1 MALDDL
7 QLLNEAAE
15 AIKMSKKDS
24 SSSSD
29 SLFRIPPH
37 YYVHVL
43 DQTANVT
50 RVEVG
55 PQTFIRK
62 DNERVIV
69 GPNAMVVVPPRH
81 YCVVENPV
89 VRGEDGQVVCDASG
103 QARLLHADTEVR
115 LHQDPF
121 PLYPGE
127 KLSSAVLPLKVVPPN
142 KALHLRALREFK
154 EGEVV
159 RSAGDEWLFGP
170 GTYVP
175 RPEVEEVA
183 DIKAIIIGPN
193 QALRLR
199 ARLETTDWKGQKRV
213 AGEEWLVTRVGA
225 YMPGVYEEV
234 AKMVNA
240 HVLTEKTALLVR
252 ATRTFTDSR
261 GVRRKNGE
269 EWLVR
274 FDDMETFIP
283 DVYEEV
289 VEEREVTTLTSR
301 QYCVICDPVGP
312 DGKPQLGQ
320 RRLVRGEKSFFLQP
334 GETLE
339 DDVRDN
345 YILQENEAL
354 VLRAGEAFT
363 DNTVTPPVTRRPGDR
378 WMVTGPV
385 EFVPPI
391 EVEVVVQ
398 QTAIPLDRTEGI
410 YVRNNRTGEV
420 RAVCGQT
427 YMLTQ
432 DEELWEKEL
441 PASVVELLRTD
452 ALADRGGY
460 RELRRS
466 ATNKS
471 HDELS
476 DRTRVI
482 TYRVPHN
489 AAVQVYDYKAKRS
502 RVVFGPDL
510 VMLEPD
516 EQFTQLSLS
525 GGKPKKPN
533 TIRALSLLL
542 GPDFCTDIVTV
553 ETSDHARL
561 SLQIAYNWHFDVG
574 NKTAEDAC
582 KIFSVPDFV
591 GDACKAIASRVRGA
605 VAQRPFDDFH
615 KNSAKIIR
623 QSVFGLD
630 DAGKVRK
637 QFVFPQNNLV
647 VTSIDIQSVEPVDQ
661 RTRDSL
667 QKSVQL
673 AIEITTNAQ
682 EAAAKHEAERTEQE
696 ARGRLER
703 QKIKDEAAAEQ
714 ARKELVELQTAC
726 AAIEST
732 GQAKAEAQSRAE
744 AARIEGEAAVEQAGL
759 KARAANI
766 EAESEL
772 ERLRSAREA
781 ELKYTEESNQ
791 LEIARSKEM
800 ANIEIEKFQQMVS
813 AMGAETLKAMATAG
827 GDHQVRMLQSLGLQ
841 STLITDGRTPISLL
855 NTAQGLVGLG
865 QAAGT
870 ESAVQRPR

>member
-127 KLSSAVLPLKVVPPN
+127 KLSSAVLPLKV
-142 KALHLRALREFK
+142 FK

-334 GETLE
+334 
-339 DDVRDN
+339 
-345 YILQENEAL
+345 
-354 VLRAGEAFT
+354 
-363 DNTVTPPVTRRPGDR
+363 DR

-391 EVEVVVQ
+391 EVGGGGSADGLSQ
-398 QTAIPLDRTEGI
+398 LDRTEGI

-542 GPDFCTDIVTV
+542 GPDFCTDI
-553 ETSDHARL
+553 
-561 SLQIAYNWHFDVG
+561 IAYNWHFDVG

-682 EAAAKHEAERTEQE
+682 EAAAKHEAERTEAGG
-696 ARGRLER
+696 ARPTR
-703 QKIKDEAAAEQ
+703 AAEDQ
-714 ARKELVELQTAC
+714 GRGGRGAGA
-726 AAIEST
+726 T

-791 LEIARSKEM
+791 LEIAR
-800 ANIEIEKFQQMVS
+800 FQ
-813 AMGAETLKAMATAG
+813 
-827 GDHQVRMLQSLGLQ
+827 GDGQHR
-841 STLITDGRTPISLL
+841 DRE
-855 NTAQGLVGLG
+855 GLVGLG

>member
-1 MALDDL
+1 
-7 QLLNEAAE
+7 
-15 AIKMSKKDS
+15 
-24 SSSSD
+24 
-29 SLFRIPPH
+29 
-37 YYVHVL
+37 
-43 DQTANVT
+43 
-50 RVEVG
+50 
-55 PQTFIRK
+55 
-62 DNERVIV
+62 
-69 GPNAMVVVPPRH
+69 VPVNR
-81 YCVVENPV
+81 
-89 VRGEDGQVVCDASG
+89 
-103 QARLLHADTEVR
+103 
-115 LHQDPF
+115 
-121 PLYPGE
+121 
-127 KLSSAVLPLKVVPPN
+127 
-142 KALHLRALREFK
+142 ALHLRALRDFTD
-154 EGEVV
+154 GELE
-159 RSAGDEWLFGP
+159 RTAGDEWLFGP

-175 RPEVEEVA
+175 RPEVEVVCDNNA
-183 DIKAIIIGPN
+183 TIIQPN

-199 ARLETTDWKGQKRV
+199 ARLETTDSQGRRRV
-213 AGEEWLVTRVGA
+213 AGEEWLVSQVGA
-225 YMPGVYEEV
+225 YLPGVYEEV
-234 AKMVNA
+234 VAVVNA
-240 HVLTEKTALLVR
+240 HVLTEKIALMVR

-269 EWLVR
+269 RWLVR
-274 FDDMETFIP
+274 FSDMETFIP
-283 DVYEEV
+283 DVYEV
-289 VEEREVTTLTSR
+289 VDEEQDVTTLTSR
-301 QYCVICDPVGP
+301 QYCVVCDPVGA

-320 RRLVRGEKSFFLQP
+320 RKLVRGEKSFFLEP

-339 DDVRDN
+339 DGISDN
-345 YILQENEAL
+345 FVLQENEAL
-354 VLRAGEAFT
+354 ILRANEAFSDT
-363 DNTVTPPVTRRPGDR
+363 TVAPPVQRRPGDR
-378 WMVTGPV
+378 WMVHGPL
-385 EFVPPI
+385 EFVPPT
-391 EVEVVVQ
+391 EVEVVLQ
-398 QTAIPLDRTEGI
+398 QAATPLDRTEGI

-432 DEELWEKEL
+432 DEELWSKEL
-441 PASVVELLRTD
+441 PEAVEELLKSD

-460 RELRRS
+460 QSLREARADMATKRRD
-466 ATNKS
+466 K
-471 HDELS
+471 
-476 DRTRVI
+476 TRVV

-489 AAVQVYDYKAKRS
+489 AAVQVYDYKKKQS

-516 EQFTQLSLS
+516 EEFTKLSLS

-533 TIRALSLLL
+533 TIKALSLLL
-542 GPDFCTDIVTV
+542 GPDFATDIVTV

-561 SLQIAYNWHFDVG
+561 SLQVAYNWHFDVG
-574 NKTAEDAC
+574 EKTANDAC

-623 QSVFGLD
+623 QSVFGVD
-630 DAGKVRK
+630 ENGKTRPK
-637 QFVFPQNNLV
+637 FMFAQNQLV

-703 QKIKDEAAAEQ
+703 QKIKDEAAAEESRT
-714 ARKELVELQTAC
+714 ALVELQTAC

-759 KARAANI
+759 KARAATI

-781 ELKYTEESNQ
+781 ELKYTEESNN

-800 ANIEIEKFQQMVS
+800 SGIETEKFRQMV
-813 AMGAETLKAMATAG
+813 AALGPETLRAMATSS
-827 GDHQVRMLQSLGLQ
+827 GDHQVNMLKSLGLQ

-855 NTAQGLVGLG
+855 NTAQGLVGLP
-865 QAAGT
+865 
-870 ESAVQRPR
+870 SAEQPSGAVVRR

>member
-1 MALDDL
+1 
-7 QLLNEAAE
+7 
-15 AIKMSKKDS
+15 MSKKDGS
-24 SSSSD
+24 SNSE
-29 SLFRIPPH
+29 SLYRIQPH

-43 DQTANVT
+43 DQTSNVT

-69 GPNAMVVVPPRH
+69 GPSAMVVVPPRH
-81 YCVVENPV
+81 YCIVENPV
-89 VRGEDGQVVCDASG
+89 AREEGRVVFDASG

-115 LHQDPF
+115 LFQDPF

-127 KLSSAVLPLKVVPPN
+127 RLASAVLPLKVVPAN
-142 KALHLRALREFK
+142 RALHLRALRDFK
-154 EGEVV
+154 EGEEA
-159 RSAGDEWLFGP
+159 REAGDEWLFGP

-175 RPEVEEVA
+175 RPEVEILSEISA
-183 DIKAIIIGPN
+183 TIIGPN

-199 ARLETTDWKGQKRV
+199 ARLETVDRKGVKRV
-213 AGEEWLVTRVGA
+213 AGEEWIVSQVGA
-225 YMPGVYEEV
+225 YLPGEYEEV
-234 AKMVNA
+234 VELVNA
-240 HVLTEKTALLVR
+240 RVLTEKTALLVR
-252 ATRTFTDSR
+252 ATRTFTDQR

-269 EWLVR
+269 QWLVR
-274 FDDMETFIP
+274 FSDMEAFIP

-289 VEEREVTTLTSR
+289 EEELEITTLTSR
-301 QYCVICDPVGP
+301 QYCVVCDPVGP
-312 DGKPQLGQ
+312 NGKPQLGQ
-320 RRLVRGEKSFFLQP
+320 RKLIKGEKSFFLEP
-334 GETLE
+334 GESLE
-339 DDVRDN
+339 DGINDN
-345 YILQENEAL
+345 YILQEDEAL
-354 VLRAGEAFT
+354 VLRASEGFT
-363 DNTVTPPVTRRPGDR
+363 DDTVSPPVARRPGDR
-378 WMVTGPV
+378 WMVHGPV

-391 EVEVVVQ
+391 EVEVVLQ
-398 QTAIPLDRTEGI
+398 QSAIPLDRTEGI

-432 DEELWEKEL
+432 DEELWSKEL
-441 PASVVELLRTD
+441 PTSVTELLKAD
-452 ALADRGGY
+452 ALADRGAY
-460 RELRRS
+460 SQLREARGQAS
-466 ATNKS
+466 QAAHMDK
-471 HDELS
+471 
-476 DRTRVI
+476 TRVV

-489 AAVQVYDYKAKRS
+489 AAVQVYDYKQKRS

-516 EQFTQLSLS
+516 EEFTQLSLS

-623 QSVFGLD
+623 QSVFGTD
-630 DAGKVRK
+630 EAGKVRDR
-637 QFVFPQNNLV
+637 FVFPQNSLV

-703 QKIKDEAAAEQ
+703 QKIKDEAAAEL

-744 AARIEGEAAVEQAGL
+744 AARIEGEAAVDQASL
-759 KARAANI
+759 KARAATI

-772 ERLRSAREA
+772 ERLRAAREA

-791 LEIARSKEM
+791 LEIARSKDM
-800 ANIEIEKFQQMVS
+800 AGIEIEKFRQMVQ
-813 AMGAETLKAMATAG
+813 AMGTETLQAMATAG
-827 GDHQVRMLQSLGLQ
+827 GDQQVKMLQSLGLQ

-855 NTAQGLVGLG
+855 NTAQGLVGLQPG
-865 QAAGT
+865 VPPA
-870 ESAVQRPR
+870 PRH

>member
-1 MALDDL
+1 MTSVRRP
-7 QLLNEAAE
+7 AADH
-15 AIKMSKKDS
+15 ACKMSKKDGS
-24 SSSSD
+24 SNSE
-29 SLFRIPPH
+29 SLYRIQPH

-43 DQTANVT
+43 DQTSNVT

-69 GPNAMVVVPPRH
+69 GPSAMVVVPPRH
-81 YCVVENPV
+81 YCIVENPV
-89 VRGEDGQVVCDASG
+89 AREEGRVVFDASG

-115 LHQDPF
+115 LFQDPF

-127 KLSSAVLPLKVVPPN
+127 RLASAVLPLKVVPAN
-142 KALHLRALREFK
+142 RALHLRALRDFK
-154 EGEVV
+154 EGEEA
-159 RSAGDEWLFGP
+159 REAGDEWLFGP

-175 RPEVEEVA
+175 RPEVEILSEISA
-183 DIKAIIIGPN
+183 TIIGPN

-199 ARLETTDWKGQKRV
+199 ARLETVDRKGVKRV
-213 AGEEWLVTRVGA
+213 AGEEWIVSQVGA
-225 YMPGVYEEV
+225 YLPGEYEEV
-234 AKMVNA
+234 VELVNA
-240 HVLTEKTALLVR
+240 RVLTEKTALLVR
-252 ATRTFTDSR
+252 ATRTFTDQR

-269 EWLVR
+269 QWLVR
-274 FDDMETFIP
+274 FSDMEAFIP

-289 VEEREVTTLTSR
+289 EEELEITTLTSR
-301 QYCVICDPVGP
+301 QYCVVCDPVGP
-312 DGKPQLGQ
+312 NGKPQLGQ
-320 RRLVRGEKSFFLQP
+320 RKLIKGEKSFFLEP
-334 GETLE
+334 GESLE
-339 DDVRDN
+339 DGINDN
-345 YILQENEAL
+345 YILQEDEAL
-354 VLRAGEAFT
+354 VLRASEGFT
-363 DNTVTPPVTRRPGDR
+363 DDTVSPPVARRPGDR
-378 WMVTGPV
+378 WMVHGPV

-391 EVEVVVQ
+391 EVEVVLQ
-398 QTAIPLDRTEGI
+398 QSAIPLDRTEGI

-432 DEELWEKEL
+432 DEELWSKEL
-441 PASVVELLRTD
+441 PTSVTELLKAD
-452 ALADRGGY
+452 ALADRGAY
-460 RELRRS
+460 SQLREARGQAS
-466 ATNKS
+466 QAAHMDK
-471 HDELS
+471 
-476 DRTRVI
+476 TRVV

-489 AAVQVYDYKAKRS
+489 AAVQVYDYKQKRS

-516 EQFTQLSLS
+516 EEFTQLSLS

-623 QSVFGLD
+623 QSVFGTD
-630 DAGKVRK
+630 EAGKVRDR
-637 QFVFPQNNLV
+637 FVFPQNSLV

-703 QKIKDEAAAEQ
+703 QKIKDEAAAEL

-744 AARIEGEAAVEQAGL
+744 AARIEGEAAVDQASL
-759 KARAANI
+759 KARAATI

-772 ERLRSAREA
+772 ERLRAAREA

-791 LEIARSKEM
+791 LEIARSKDM
-800 ANIEIEKFQQMVS
+800 AGIEIEKFRQMVQ
-813 AMGAETLKAMATAG
+813 AMGTETLQAMATAG
-827 GDHQVRMLQSLGLQ
+827 GDQQVKMLQSLGLQ

-855 NTAQGLVGLG
+855 NTAQGLVGLQPG
-865 QAAGT
+865 VPPA
-870 ESAVQRPR
+870 PRH

>member
-1 MALDDL
+1 MLVLHPCSLHVSCVADSVALPIL
-7 QLLNEAAE
+7 
-15 AIKMSKKDS
+15 
-24 SSSSD
+24 
-29 SLFRIPPH
+29 
-37 YYVHVL
+37 
-43 DQTANVT
+43 
-50 RVEVG
+50 
-55 PQTFIRK
+55 
-62 DNERVIV
+62 RVIV

-81 YCVVENPV
+81 YCIVENPV
-89 VRGEDGQVVCDASG
+89 VRGTDGVVQCDASG

-127 KLSSAVLPLKVVPPN
+127 KLTSAVLPLKVVPAN
-142 KALHLRALREFK
+142 KALHLRALREFTA
-154 EGEVV
+154 GDVT
-159 RSAGDEWLFGP
+159 RAAGDEWLFGP

-175 RPEVEEVA
+175 RPEVEELA
-183 DIKAIIIGPN
+183 DIRASIIGPN

-199 ARLETTDWKGQKRV
+199 ARLETTDWKGQLRV
-213 AGEEWLVTRVGA
+213 AGEEWMVSRVGA
-225 YMPGVYEEV
+225 YMPGVYEDV
-234 AKMVNA
+234 VKMVNA

-252 ATRTFTDSR
+252 ATRTFTDQR

-301 QYCVICDPVGP
+301 QYCVICDPVGA

-320 RRLVRGEKSFFLQP
+320 RKLVRGEKSFFLQP

-345 YILQENEAL
+345 YILQEDEAL
-354 VLRAGEAFT
+354 VLRADEAFT
-363 DNTVTPPVTRRPGDR
+363 DTTVTPPVARRPGDR

-385 EFVPPI
+385 EFVPPT

-441 PASVVELLRTD
+441 PKSVVELLHTD

-460 RELRRS
+460 QSLRQAR
-466 ATNKS
+466 NKVAQPEES
-471 HDELS
+471 S
-476 DRTRVI
+476 DRSRVV

-489 AAVQVYDYKAKRS
+489 AAVQVYDYKQKRS

-637 QFVFPQNNLV
+637 EFVFPQNNLV
-647 VTSIDIQSVEPVDQ
+647 ITSIDIQSVEPVDQ

-759 KARAANI
+759 KARAATI

-791 LEIARSKEM
+791 LEISRSKDM
-800 ANIEIEKFQQMVS
+800 AGIEIEKFRQMVS
-813 AMGAETLKAMATAG
+813 AMGADCLKAMATAG
-827 GDHQVRMLQSLGLQ
+827 GDQQVKMLQSLGLQ

-855 NTAQGLVGLG
+855 NTAQGLVGLTPPSG
-865 QAAGT
+865 EAGPA
-870 ESAVQRPR
+870 SRRPH